1 MLSRRGPLFTPSGD
15 CKVKKKSGIMVRI
28 SRVLFPEIAMES
40 ASSSAAPASRRISSR
55 LVDMKCDCLVN
66 LDQPATNSKTNKRKK
81 VRSKSKR
88 RQSIAKESDPN
99 LHSNDKENEQVMP
112 RQTRLSSE
120 GIDNS
125 RRRSV
130 GSSILTNL
138 SSIQNTKTKA
148 VRRRRAVKSKK
159 KDEAVGT
166 TSTDKE
172 HVNTTKTQQRYA
184 QRNRR
189 QSTSSVL
196 ENLSTLTVKENR
208 VSFISPHTPIH
219 ESMKSFKASP
229 VPWNSSKKISS
240 PHVFE
245 EDALTPSVAPKGAK
259 RIDDKATPDFISGV
273 NHTNKSDS
281 QSVAVDNIIKTNST
295 TPVIVRDENRVI
307 MDKCMQTPVQVQNQV
322 MSPANSMNR
331 SCNMSLDSIVASPDD
346 GDVRISS
353 LNSRLM
359 DVEVD
364 EKVDRGKVETTRDA
378 NQDNQAFDS
387 ENVGVEPKT
396 MEVGAD
402 MPTVVSKS
410 VNNTKETEGQK
421 SETTFDVSEE
431 KSSSNVE
438 SSKAKKVSEA
448 TLANTCSSSPL
459 QNLRRS
465 ARASKKVERLVV
477 SFRRK
482 SKTKSSEEAKETNDV
497 DDNRKESEE
506 TPSLST
512 NKEKK
517 SFLKKAKS
525 PVAPVDKK
533 SSNEVVEREKVET
546 QPSEARK
553 SSRTSI
559 PTERL
564 TVRSFRVKAK
574 KKKATTKK
582 EREDGQD
589 LIGARVAKFFCR
601 KLYTGEVISF
611 NGKYWKVRY
620 EDEDEEDLSR
630 HEVEAAIS
638 LLETKGKKK
647 VKKST
652 SLNNKKGND
661 GTSLDEV
668 SQKTEKSEPPNVLNT
683 CREHDHDLLSNG
695 KMDNTQSEP
704 RKWTDD
710 MIKSLKVAHSKADPT
725 SISFW
730 QDISRMVGERSAEE
744 CRDKWFDFSGS
755 PSRKTKK
762 TGKNSSKAKV
772 SNRVEEKDEDDLFS
786 STPMK
791 LSNPGLLKLPSSK
804 QKIDAKAS
812 TFNKVVDLFSSPLLN
827 RRKKPEKNCDSSEKK
842 LFFRP
847 QYKSYLNDIRIG
859 RVGGISKITRVNKN
873 DKQRHIRASVD
884 DGDYEADA
892 SLSPGGT
899 LRVKANF
906 DDSDSEMSEC

>member
-15 CKVKKKSGIMVRI
+15 CKPKKKSGIMVRI

-66 LDQPATNSKTNKRKK
+66 LDQPAASSKTNKRKK

-99 LHSNDKENEQVMP
+99 LHSNDKENEQVKP
-112 RQTRLSSE
+112 RQTRLSSR

-172 HVNTTKTQQRYA
+172 HVNTTKTQQRYT

-196 ENLSTLTVKENR
+196 ENLSTLTAKENR

-219 ESMKSFKASP
+219 ESTTSFKASP

-259 RIDDKATPDFISGV
+259 RLDDKATPDFISGV

-307 MDKCMQTPVQVQNQV
+307 MDKCMQTPVQVRNQV

-346 GDVRISS
+346 CDVRISS

-387 ENVGVEPKT
+387 ENVGVEPKSK
-396 MEVGAD
+396 EVGAD
-402 MPTVVSKS
+402 KPTVVTKS

-421 SETTFDVSEE
+421 SETTIDVSEE
-431 KSSSNVE
+431 KPLSDAE
-438 SSKAKKVSEA
+438 SSKAKKDSEA
-448 TLANTCSSSPL
+448 TVANTCSSSPL
-459 QNLRRS
+459 QKLRRS

-482 SKTKSSEEAKETNDV
+482 SKTKSSEEAKETNAV
-497 DDNRKESEE
+497 DDNRKESKE

-512 NKEKK
+512 NNGKK
-517 SFLKKAKS
+517 SFLKKAKT
-525 PVAPVDKK
+525 PAEKK

-553 SSRTSI
+553 SSRASI

-589 LIGARVAKFFCR
+589 LIGARVAKFFCK

-638 LLETKGKKK
+638 LFETKGKKK

-661 GTSLDEV
+661 GPSLDEV
-668 SQKTEKSEPPNVLNT
+668 SQKTEKSEPSKVLKNN
-683 CREHDHDLLSNG
+683 CRDQGLDVLSNS
-695 KMDNTQSEP
+695 KVDNTQSEP

-710 MIKSLKVAHSKADPT
+710 MVKSLKVAHSKADPT

-762 TGKNSSKAKV
+762 TGKHSSKAKV
-772 SNRVEEKDEDDLFS
+772 SNRMEEKDEDDLFS

-791 LSNPGLLKLPSSK
+791 LSNAAKLQLPSSH

-812 TFNKVVDLFSSPLLN
+812 AFNKVVDLFSSPLLN

-859 RVGGISKITRVNKN
+859 RVGGISKITRVKKN

-906 DDSDSEMSEC
+906 DDSDSEMSEY